1 MVKPKTPNS
10 GQTVELLVE
19 TIRARILDR
28 IDEVEIE
35 RTGVRKTV
43 VERGKTLKRV
53 NPQVYRDIERL
64 SKQLKSLKRGLGG
77 LLTSDP
83 NKVINPK
90 TGETWGQL
98 VSELVNNDIKGPEL
112 ASRLA
117 KFGAFVDAK
126 SNVNPGR
133 VGHHRTGLGILREIL
148 KDKPFDYRTKFKQI
162 AESKGYQIGEEFID
176 FIDPAA
182 HKEFT
187 TKVGVALSKRLGY
200 AKRSDVPENLMNAIA
215 ERYAHAKQFGSN
227 EGWAVP
233 TGWLKEGVDEET
245 LFKFSQPYLE
255 AAKRGADAGLQL
267 DEILTKGVWETP
279 EQLIEQVNKVALNQT
294 DDLFDIYGNQLGTK
308 LTGKQKAIQKVDLE
322 ALAKLG
328 LSPDDLNQGLF
339 KSKVNPIVQA
349 VVGRTP
355 AGKIARVAGALPVIG
370 ATVDVGIAA
379 ASTKTAIEDPSTKNV
394 LRAGGNWLE
403 AVDQT
408 PFFVGPGINA
418 LIHRGTDENYDP
430 TKGPEKLLSTI
441 KEGEKYTTT
450 TTDDTVVGSMM
461 RNIQGTN
468 VVKDEETDEYYEYT
482 IPRI

>member
-1 MVKPKTPNS
+1 
-10 GQTVELLVE
+10 
-19 TIRARILDR
+19 
-28 IDEVEIE
+28 
-35 RTGVRKTV
+35 
-43 VERGKTLKRV
+43 
-53 NPQVYRDIERL
+53 
-64 SKQLKSLKRGLGG
+64 
-77 LLTSDP
+77 
-83 NKVINPK
+83 
-90 TGETWGQL
+90 
-98 VSELVNNDIKGPEL
+98 
-112 ASRLA
+112 
-117 KFGAFVDAK
+117 
-126 SNVNPGR
+126 
-133 VGHHRTGLGILREIL
+133 
-148 KDKPFDYRTKFKQI
+148 
-162 AESKGYQIGEEFID
+162 
-176 FIDPAA
+176 
-182 HKEFT
+182 
-187 TKVGVALSKRLGY
+187 
-200 AKRSDVPENLMNAIA
+200 
-215 ERYAHAKQFGSN
+215 
-227 EGWAVP
+227 
-233 TGWLKEGVDEET
+233 
-245 LFKFSQPYLE
+245 
-255 AAKRGADAGLQL
+255 
-267 DEILTKGVWETP
+267 ETP
-279 EQLIEQVNKVALNQT
+279 EELIEQVNKIGLNQT

-349 VVGRTP
+349 VVGKTP

-370 ATVDVGIAA
+370 TTVDVGIAA

-408 PFFVGPGINA
+408 PFFIGPGINA

-450 TTDDTVVGSMM
+450 PTDDTVVGSML